1 MKQPLKLSWT
11 GFALAQALAV
21 CAVAAVIDTNA
32 AGSRPGAIDAGTVK
46 AIHDQSWTLTR
57 QPTGSPFDDQL
68 VGQKGALRHRHRQ
81 EASVAFKG

>member
-11 GFALAQALAV
+11 GFALAQALTV

-32 AGSRPGAIDAGTVK
+32 AGPRPGAIDADTVK

-57 QPTGSPFDDQL
+57 QPSGSPFDDEL
-68 VGQKGALRHRHRQ
+68 VRQKDVLRHRQQQ
-81 EASVAFKG
+81 EVSVAVKG